1 MVSKRKIKVDTKLL
15 FEQPIT
21 LIKRRDLVTFNNP
34 VRGSAGKRI
43 LLQSGRPGFDP

>member
-34 VRGSAGKRI
+34 VHKI
-43 LLQSGRPGFDP
+43 YKMDQKPF